1 MARKLCSYVILV
13 SFTAVLA
20 KDPEPELPPCPTN
33 FQFLP
38 QTLPM
43 HCKMTSQPFQPPPLP
58 PQFPPFMP
66 GPPENPGNP
75 VPSPQKPLPAPF
87 PPQMPMGMPPM
98 PMGMP
103 PMPMGMSPP
112 LPMGPMPMGLP
123 GMPMGMPMLG
133 GPPQAK
139 LPVIVM
145 PFYSPDPA
153 YKDPRKD
160 PRKPS
165 EPYKRKVKIIK
176 KSHHH
181 HDSDDSDSETDTSSS
196 SDTDSSDSDRKRWT
210 WKNRRSMRRHKKIRH
225 ARKRDYLT
233 PVLQYVSKDGYV
245 VFEKSIS
252 KNEAKDWL
260 GDNKGPNEET
270 GNADRAQETNNKYV
284 RVADEAR
291 LHNNVNT
298 RDLSREADDKDV
310 NKNIQRLQRKARQKE
325 IQQVMKHKQQQ

>member
-1 MARKLCSYVILV
+1 MARKLRSYAILV
-13 SFTAVLA
+13 SFTAVFA

-43 HCKMTSQPFQPPPLP
+43 HCKMTSQPFQSPPLP
-58 PQFPPFMP
+58 PQFPPFMS
-66 GPPENPGNP
+66 GPPANPGNP
-75 VPSPQKPLPAPF
+75 VPNPEKPLSAPF
-87 PPQMPMGMPPM
+87 PPPM

-165 EPYKRKVKIIK
+165 EPYKKKVKIIK
-176 KSHHH
+176 KSRHHH
-181 HDSDDSDSETDTSSS
+181 NSDDSSWETDSSES
-196 SDTDSSDSDRKRWT
+196 SDTDSSDYDRKRWN

-225 ARKRDYLT
+225 ARKQEYLT
-233 PVLQYVSKDGYV
+233 PVLQYVSKDGFV

-252 KNEAKDWL
+252 KGEAKDWL

-270 GNADRAQETNNKYV
+270 GNVDIAQKTNNKYG
-284 RVADEAR
+284 RVEDETR
-291 LHNNVNT
+291 PNKNVNT
-298 RDLSREADDKDV
+298 RDLSEANHKEV

-325 IQQVMKHKQQQ
+325 IQQAIKHKQEQ